1 MSESPLRLERVLDVT
16 YINLRGDSQNAELQ
30 AIIRELCKAELP
42 TEANTVVGEDCK
54 VFWLGPDE
62 WMLVG
67 HDADFS
73 ELAVNLGAKLEGQH
87 VAISDVSGGLVC
99 YHLLGDGARR
109 LLAKGCPLDL
119 HPDVFES
126 GQCAQTGLAKAGVL
140 IRPLPD
146 DSGYDLIV
154 RRSFADYL
162 WQWLL
167 RAGREFKIE
176 VT

>member
-16 YINLRGDSQNAELQ
+16 YINLRGDPQSVELQ
-30 AIIRELCKAELP
+30 AAIRELCKAELP
-42 TEANTVVGEDCK
+42 TEANTLTGDECK

-67 HDADFS
+67 DNVGSAGLAP
-73 ELAVNLGAKLEGQH
+73 ELAAKLADQH
-87 VAISDVSGGLVC
+87 VAINDVSGGLVG
-99 YHLLGDGARR
+99 YRLLGDGARR
-109 LLAKGCPLDL
+109 LLAKGCTLDL
-119 HPDVFES
+119 HPDVFGP
-126 GQCAQTGLAKAGVL
+126 GQCAQTGLAKAGVV

-146 DSGYDLIV
+146 GSGYDLIV

-167 RAGREFKIE
+167 RAGREYRIE